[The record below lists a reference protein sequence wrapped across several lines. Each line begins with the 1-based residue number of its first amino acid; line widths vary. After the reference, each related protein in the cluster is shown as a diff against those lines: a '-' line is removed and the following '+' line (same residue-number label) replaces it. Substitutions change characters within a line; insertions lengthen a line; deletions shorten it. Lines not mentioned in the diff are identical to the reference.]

1 MLVYE
6 PSYKKIIR
14 YINYQKIEVDLDI
27 LLDIRKIS
35 HSDNHINNITFNQ
48 LKRIK
53 KLINIFS
60 EINNIE
66 YYIFILEILPNYIL
80 RNIYRN
86 FSYKWNKIL
95 NQIIIDKKENK
106 ENKEIHKNK
115 NLCKLKHNIIDI
127 TETKNIKDLL
137 VKEFEYLKKK
147 NQKFQKFFIT
157 CINDFFI

>member
-147 NQKFQKFFIT
+147 NQKFKKFFIP

>member
-147 NQKFQKFFIT
+147 NQKFQNFFIT

>member
-6 PSYKKIIR
+6 PDHKKIIR

-27 LLDIRKIS
+27 LLDIRKIIN
-35 HSDNHINNITFNQ
+35 SDNNINNVSFNQ

-53 KLINIFS
+53 KLNNIFS
-60 EINNIE
+60 GINNIE

-80 RNIYRN
+80 RNIYRT

-95 NQIIIDKKENK
+95 NQTIIEKKK
-106 ENKEIHKNK
+106 HKNT

-127 TETKNIKDLL
+127 SENKNIKDLL
-137 VKEFEYLKKK
+137 VKEFEYLNKK
-147 NQKFQKFFIT
+147 NQNFHKFFIT